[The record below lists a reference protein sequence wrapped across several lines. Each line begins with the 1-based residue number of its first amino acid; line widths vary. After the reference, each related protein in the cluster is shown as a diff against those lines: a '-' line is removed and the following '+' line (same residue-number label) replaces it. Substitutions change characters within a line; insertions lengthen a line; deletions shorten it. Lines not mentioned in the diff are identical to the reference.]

1 MAVRSAL
8 VDHMVSI
15 PAVFGG
21 NVDDYLA
28 HTNMNRS
35 GTWGNTE
42 EVLGLSHLLNTPVYS
57 YIPSTHNWVRI
68 CPNTVDP
75 SLFTPVTQKS
85 IYIINQRNDDNE
97 GMHFEVVISTLP

>member
-15 PAVFGG
+15 PAAFGG
-21 NVDDYLA
+21 NVEDYLA

-42 EVLGLSHLLNTPVYS
+42 EVIGLPHLLNIPVYS

-68 CPNTVDP
+68 CPDNVDP

-85 IYIINQRNDDNE
+85 IFMINERNDNNE
-97 GMHFEVVISTLP
+97 GMHIEVVIPMLP